1 MTSRIRVLREASEM
15 AFTAEQKKAWRN
27 KPEVQARQANY
38 NAEWDRAN
46 REQRAA
52 YQRAYRSGK
61 VGGGSSTTP
70 PTPPT
75 TTGNGDVSDADSA

>member
-1 MTSRIRVLREASEM
+1 M
-15 AFTAEQKKAWRN
+15 AFSAEQKRAHRAKH
-27 KPEVQARQANY
+27 EVQAKERSYKAQ
-38 NAEWDRAN
+38 WDRAN

-70 PTPPT
+70 PTPHQQL
-75 TTGNGDVSDADSA
+75 NQSDLFDADSA